1 MYDSIFRLSCL
12 LIIYAT
18 AQRIWDFHPLKT
30 CLWKVFSFLNIVN
43 PRLYWEDGGERKGI
57 FIGNVISVIN
67 LTKKKPTSLISII
80 IKSRLSLIVRVN
92 VYPWI
97 WLLLLTVTDVTTT
110 CAVVIFRVKVSCT
123 TSVIGIVFWLLTWLT
138 CQLSSYFSKLVLLD
152 SLHKSFVQCW

>member
-1 MYDSIFRLSCL
+1 MYDSIFKLSCL

-57 FIGNVISVIN
+57 FYWQRDFSNVSY
-67 LTKKKPTSLISII
+67 LKKPTSLISII
-80 IKSRLSLIVRVN
+80 IKSRLSLIVRMN

-97 WLLLLTVTDVTTT
+97 WLLLLTVTDVSTT
-110 CAVVIFRVKVSCT
+110 CAIVIFRVKVSCT